1 MVIGGV
7 AAGGVVAGGMAL
19 GIAAATSATA
29 ASALKK
35 AAERKRVGDNV
46 NRLVSYARL
55 VQHAAKRQAEVRRR
69 WRQACELVRRRLVA
83 RRRLRVALEWA
94 RRVVLRARV
103 RQMLA
108 RRAVRTST
116 AVDTVHSMCST
127 LRVEDG
133 MTAATTA
140 KSTSTRRQPVLRHA
154 AHAGVRVVEL
164 VRACE
169 RQRTATRVGLT
180 ATAPIIATLVGVS

>member
-1 MVIGGV
+1 MGEACGAEGASEADAGKEGG
-7 AAGGVVAGGMAL
+7 A
-19 GIAAATSATA
+19 
-29 ASALKK
+29 
-35 AAERKRVGDNV
+35 
-46 NRLVSYARL
+46 
-55 VQHAAKRQAEVRRR
+55 
-69 WRQACELVRRRLVA
+69 
-83 RRRLRVALEWA
+83 
-94 RRVVLRARV
+94 
-103 RQMLA
+103 
-108 RRAVRTST
+108 RTST

-180 ATAPIIATLVGVS
+180 AAAPIIATLVGVS